1 MKQYRDMTAEEQRVF
16 DESLQFT
23 GEEPLGI
30 DPALPDGT
38 LYEWDP
44 TLKVTLENTP
54 DRRRFV
60 VELREGKLTRIREL
74 VPKTPAIA
82 V

>member
-16 DESLQFT
+16 DESLLT

-44 TLKVTLENTP
+44 TLRVTLENTP
-54 DRRRFV
+54 DGRRFV
-60 VELREGKLTRIREL
+60 VELWDGKLTRIREL